1 MTRKHARIEAA
12 SSDGGA
18 TDSVRLTRRT
28 VLLGGAS
35 LLGAA
40 LLPVRGAL
48 GADAPLIDAVLA
60 KALEESQLVYISPL
74 HADGRESSCHGEV
87 WFFEDRG
94 SVVIVTAKDRWK
106 ARALRTGRHRAR
118 LWVGEHGR
126 GRLAGEGFREAP
138 SFVASASF
146 DEDSA
151 TWSRLMASYAKRY
164 PDEWGKWG
172 PRFEQGRAD
181 GSRLLIRYTPIAR

>member
-1 MTRKHARIEAA
+1 LI
-12 SSDGGA
+12 
-18 TDSVRLTRRT
+18 
-28 VLLGGAS
+28 GGAS

-40 LLPVRGAL
+40 LLPPRAAL
-48 GADAPLIDAVLA
+48 SADAPVVDAALA
-60 KALEESQLVYISPL
+60 KALVESGLVYISPL

-126 GRLAGEGFREAP
+126 GPSAGEGFREAP
-138 SFVASASF
+138 SFLASAGF
-146 DEDSA
+146 DEESA
-151 TWSRLMASYAKRY
+151 TWSRLMAAYAKRY
-164 PDEWGKWG
+164 PNEWGKWA